1 MKARAAAEEL
11 AADLMNRS
19 KLVPKNYGFKHF
31 AQLFIDKGRRLVE
44 TGERNA
50 NYMRTARLFLD
61 NDEWGLLKRF
71 GHLDVR
77 ERDCR
82 KFRVRAM
89 TMRAKETSHGT
100 TKTAD
105 DSGPGF
111 GSAPGWG

>member
-19 KLVPKNYGFKHF
+19 KLVPKNYSFKRF

-61 NDEWGLLKRF
+61 NDE
-71 GHLDVR
+71 
-77 ERDCR
+77 
-82 KFRVRAM
+82 RAGPANLNS
-89 TMRAKETSHGT
+89 RI
-100 TKTAD
+100 
-105 DSGPGF
+105 SGF
-111 GSAPGWG
+111 SA